1 MRIHTSVALTDLRT
15 VKRQGAYIAEAWR
28 RQTGIDV
35 NVVAIKR
42 IGNITP
48 QSQWGFVVLES
59 LFSTYLCHYA
69 YESGGHSGVRLVV
82 TPERLMS
89 LEYPNY
95 LECPVKFLSI
105 ANVENSYWRDC
116 VRTYAAGVKDLTTES
131 IGNQATVFLL
141 KAYSQRDYSEPFHVL
156 QKDGSQWFGLDCYGR
171 KRPVNIGLGVI
182 HEHCPRLIEVTTQR
196 PYDAKGLASDCVNS
210 GVLIYKQ
217 QGDRVTLLGR
227 PMTNL
232 EIANDRLSQVPRYK
246 FELHGDCPWAA

>member
-1 MRIHTSVALTDLRT
+1 M
-15 VKRQGAYIAEAWR
+15 
-28 RQTGIDV
+28 
-35 NVVAIKR
+35 
-42 IGNITP
+42 
-48 QSQWGFVVLES
+48 
-59 LFSTYLCHYA
+59 
-69 YESGGHSGVRLVV
+69 
-82 TPERLMS
+82 
-89 LEYPNY
+89 
-95 LECPVKFLSI
+95 
-105 ANVENSYWRDC
+105 
-116 VRTYAAGVKDLTTES
+116 RTYAAGVKDLTTES

-196 PYDAKGLASDCVNS
+196 PYDAKGLASDCVNT